1 MNESSPNGIRSSARG
16 VTKVNPLITLN
27 NGQKIPQ
34 LGLGVYKVGQD
45 IGVDLVQT
53 ALELGY
59 RRIDTAALYD
69 NEAEVGAGIRRSG
82 LDRESVYVTTKIW
95 NDRHGFDNATEAIDE
110 ALSRLNIGYI
120 DMLLIHWPCPKQ
132 NLFVETWHALEK
144 SLESGK
150 VRGIGVSNFNPH
162 HLETLISHSEIV
174 PALNQVEL
182 HPALAQGEVRAFN
195 AAHGIATEA
204 WSPLGRG
211 RFSEVPALVEIAEN
225 HGKSVAQVILRWH
238 IQLGNLVIPK
248 SSNPDRLAENID
260 VFDFA
265 LTDQEMAQI
274 AILDTG
280 NRVGPNPDE
289 LG

>member
-1 MNESSPNGIRSSARG
+1 MSFTPEQ
-16 VTKVNPLITLN
+16 NPRILLN
-27 NGQKIPQ
+27 SGQNVPQ

-45 IGVDLVQT
+45 IGVDLVRT
-53 ALELGY
+53 ALDLGY

-69 NEAEVGAGIRRSG
+69 NEAEVGAGVRQSG
-82 LDRESVYVTTKIW
+82 LDREDIFVTTKIW

-110 ALSRLNIGYI
+110 ALARLNIGYI

-132 NLFVETWHALEK
+132 NLFVETWSALEK
-144 SLESGK
+144 ALEAGK

-162 HLETLISHSEIV
+162 HLDTLIASADVI

-182 HPALAQGEVRAFN
+182 HPALQQVEVRSYN
-195 AAHGIATEA
+195 ANHGIATEA

-211 RFSEVPALVEIAEN
+211 RFGEVPSLVEIAEK

-248 SSNPDRLAENID
+248 SSNPDRLAENIN
-260 VFDFA
+260 VFDFELSHEDMSA
-265 LTDQEMAQI
+265 VATLE
-274 AILDTG
+274 TG
-280 NRVGPNPDE
+280 VRVGPNPDD